1 MAWSSRSR
9 MDSMP
14 GRQARASRA
23 AAVARASL
31 WAHLRHLVATGEAE
45 CDRPITAEGTDEGGT
60 WRIPPAVEQ
69 HEERT
74 PSRRKGNGVGKTK
87 DAYLFE
93 AEITGSG
100 GSPRRSYRG
109 AARLE

>member
-1 MAWSSRSR
+1 MGI
-9 MDSMP
+9 D
-14 GRQARASRA
+14 
-23 AAVARASL
+23 L
-31 WAHLRHLVATGEAE
+31 
-45 CDRPITAEGTDEGGT
+45 DEGGT

-87 DAYLFE
+87 DACLFK

-100 GSPRRSYRG
+100 G
-109 AARLE
+109 